1 MRELD
6 TLTAPDVDGQLI
18 CRAVLPVTHDVKTF
32 VLGAPSPRLFSFQP
46 GQYLT
51 VTTPAGSRCYTIS
64 SPPTRP
70 HLVAI
75 TVKRSPGG
83 AVSNWLH
90 DKLRPGD
97 RISAEGPYGRFS
109 CAAHPARSYLFLSAG
124 SGITPLMSMTRTLFD
139 LASVADVTFVH
150 SARTPA
156 DVIFKRELTAMAAVS
171 PRLRLAFVCEDAP
184 GGWHGYRG
192 RLSPGMLHSIA
203 PDLPSHEVFACGPDG
218 YMKSVRAML
227 GEAGFDLRRYHE
239 ESFTFEKLAGAPGA
253 AAAPV
258 PVSASVSGPVP
269 APSPAAPAA
278 TFSVEFVRSG
288 WTVPC
293 EPGMYILDAAL
304 RAGLTLPSSCGE
316 GMCGTCKSTLVSGSV
331 DMSHNGGIRPR
342 EIAAHKI
349 LLCCSTPLED
359 LVIDA

>member
-1 MRELD
+1 MRDLEV
-6 TLTAPDVDGQLI
+6 LTAPDVDGQLI
-18 CRAVLPVTHDVKTF
+18 CRSVLPATRDVKTF
-32 VLGAPSPRLFSFQP
+32 VLGAPSPRLFSFRP

-70 HLVAI
+70 HLLAI

-90 DKLRPGD
+90 DKFLPGE
-97 RISAEGPYGRFS
+97 RISAEGPYGGFS

-150 SARTPA
+150 SARTPD
-156 DVIFKRELTAMAAVS
+156 DVIFERELTAMAAVS

-184 GGWHGYRG
+184 GDWHGYRG
-192 RLSPGMLHSIA
+192 RLSPGLLRSIA
-203 PDLPSHEVFACGPDG
+203 PDLPSREVFACGPDG
-218 YMKSVRAML
+218 YMESVRAML
-227 GEAGFDLRRYHE
+227 GEAGFNLGRYHE
-239 ESFTFEKLAGAPGA
+239 ESFAFEKLAGAPGA
-253 AAAPV
+253 AAAPGL
-258 PVSASVSGPVP
+258 AP
-269 APSPAAPAA
+269 APSSAAA
-278 TFSVEFVRSG
+278 FSVEFTRSG

-293 EPGMYILDAAL
+293 EPGTYILDAAL

-316 GMCGTCKSTLVSGSV
+316 GMCGTCKSTLVSGTV

>member
-1 MRELD
+1 MRDLEV
-6 TLTAPDVDGQLI
+6 LTAPDVDGQLI
-18 CRAVLPVTHDVKTF
+18 CRAVLPVTRDVKTF
-32 VLGAPSPRLFSFQP
+32 VLSAPSPRLFSFQP

-70 HLVAI
+70 HLLAI

-90 DKLRPGD
+90 DKLLPGEQ
-97 RISAEGPYGRFS
+97 ISAEGPYGGFS

-156 DVIFKRELTAMAAVS
+156 DVIFERELTAMAAVS

-184 GGWHGYRG
+184 GDWHGYRG
-192 RLSPGMLHSIA
+192 RLSRGMLRSIA

-218 YMKSVRAML
+218 YMKSVREML
-227 GEAGFDLRRYHE
+227 GEAEFNLGRYHE
-239 ESFTFEKLAGAPGA
+239 ESFTFEELADAPGA
-253 AAAPV
+253 AP
-258 PVSASVSGPVP
+258 GPG
-269 APSPAAPAA
+269 PAAPAA
-278 TFSVEFVRSG
+278 AFSVEFTRSG

-293 EPGMYILDAAL
+293 EPGTYILDAAL

-342 EIAAHKI
+342 EIAARKI

>member
-1 MRELD
+1 MRELEV
-6 TLTAPDVDGQLI
+6 LTAPDVDGQLI

-32 VLGAPSPRLFSFQP
+32 VFSAPSPRLFSFRP

-70 HLVAI
+70 HLLAI

-90 DKLRPGD
+90 DKLTLGKQ
-97 RISAEGPYGRFS
+97 ISAEGPYGKFS
-109 CAAHPARSYLFLSAG
+109 CVAHPARSYLFLSAG

-139 LASVADVTFVH
+139 LASVAGVTFVH

-156 DVIFKRELTAMAAVS
+156 DVIFERELTAMAAVS

-184 GGWHGYRG
+184 GDWHGYRG
-192 RLSPGMLHSIA
+192 RLSRGMLHSIA

-227 GEAGFDLRRYHE
+227 GEAEFNLGRYHE
-239 ESFTFEKLAGAPGA
+239 ESFTFEKLASASGA

-258 PVSASVSGPVP
+258 AGP
-269 APSPAAPAA
+269 APAA
-278 TFSVEFVRSG
+278 AFSVKFTRSG
-288 WTVPC
+288 RTVPC
-293 EPGMYILDAAL
+293 EPGTFILDAAL
-304 RAGLTLPSSCGE
+304 RAGLTLPSSCGM

-349 LLCCSTPLED
+349 LLCCSKPLED

>member
-6 TLTAPDVDGQLI
+6 ALTAPDIDGQLI
-18 CRAVLPVTHDVKTF
+18 CRAVLPVTHDVRTF
-32 VLGAPSPRLFSFQP
+32 VLGPPSPRLFSFQP

-51 VTTPAGSRCYTIS
+51 VTTPAGTRCYTIS

-70 HLVAI
+70 HLLSI

-109 CAAHPARSYLFLSAG
+109 CASRPARSYLFLSAG

-139 LASVADVTFVH
+139 LASVADVVFAH

-156 DVIFKRELTAMAAVS
+156 DLIFAAELTAMAAVS
-171 PRLRLAFVCEDAP
+171 PRLRLAFVCEGAP
-184 GGWHGYRG
+184 GDWHGYRG
-192 RLSPGMLHSIA
+192 RLSFGMLQAIA
-203 PDLPSHEVFACGPDG
+203 PDLLSREVFACGPDG
-218 YMKSVRAML
+218 YMESVRAML
-227 GEAGFDLRRYHE
+227 REAGFESARYHE
-239 ESFTFEKLAGAPGA
+239 ESFTFEKLAGSPGA
-253 AAAPV
+253 AGAAVPSAPV
-258 PVSASVSGPVP
+258 PASVSGP
-269 APSPAAPAA
+269 APAA
-278 TFSVEFVRSG
+278 AGFSVEFTRSG
-288 WTVPC
+288 RTVPC
-293 EPGMYILDAAL
+293 DPGTYILDAAL
-304 RAGLTLPSSCGE
+304 RAGLTLPSSCGQ

-349 LLCCSTPLED
+349 LLCCSKPLEN

>member
-6 TLTAPDVDGQLI
+6 RLTAPDVDGQLV
-18 CRAVLPVTHDVKTF
+18 CRAVLPVTHDVTTF
-32 VLGAPSPRLFSFQP
+32 VLGPPSPRLFSFQP

-70 HLVAI
+70 HLLAI
-75 TVKRSPGG
+75 TVKRTPGG
-83 AVSNWLH
+83 PVSNWLH

-97 RISAEGPYGRFS
+97 RISAQGPYGRFS

-124 SGITPLMSMTRTLFD
+124 SGITPLMSMTRALFD
-139 LASVADVTFVH
+139 LASDADVTFVH

-156 DVIFKRELTAMAAVS
+156 DVIFRPELTAMAAAS

-184 GGWHGYRG
+184 GDWPGYRG
-192 RLSPGMLHSIA
+192 RLSAGMLDPIV
-203 PDLPSHEVFACGPDG
+203 PDLSSREVFACGPDG
-218 YMKSVRAML
+218 YMQSVRAL
-227 GEAGFDLRRYHE
+227 LDQTGLDSGRYHE
-239 ESFTFEKLAGAPGA
+239 ESFTFERLASAP
-253 AAAPV
+253 AAPV
-258 PVSASVSGPVP
+258 
-269 APSPAAPAA
+269 AAPAPPA
-278 TFSVEFVRSG
+278 SAAAFRVEFSRSAQ
-288 WTVPC
+288 TVPC
-293 EPGMYILDAAL
+293 GPGTYILDAAL
-304 RAGLTLPSSCGE
+304 RAGLSLPSSCGE
-316 GMCGTCKSTLVSGSV
+316 GVCGTCKSTLVSGSV

-342 EIAAHKI
+342 EIAAGKI